1 MASLLTT
8 MICPLKS
15 TFISLTTAVYRIV
28 VAPTAIT
35 KVVAR
40 AMPMMHNA
48 VLTFL
53 RNRFRKQNVKSLVVN
68 PYSANFTM
76 KVYISIHALNMLVR
90 VQNLNSG

>member
-15 TFISLTTAVYRIV
+15 TFISLITVVYRIV

-40 AMPMMHNA
+40 ATPMMHNA

-53 RNRFRKQNVKSLVVN
+53 RNRFRKQNVKSLVAN
-68 PYSANFTM
+68 PHNANFTM
-76 KVYISIHALNMLVR
+76 KVYISIHAVNMFR
-90 VQNLNSG
+90 I

>member
-8 MICPLKS
+8 MTCPLKS
-15 TFISLTTAVYRIV
+15 TFISLITVVYRIV

-40 AMPMMHNA
+40 AMPTMHSA

-53 RNRFRKQNVKSLVVN
+53 RNRFRKQNVKSLVLN
-68 PYSANFTM
+68 PFAGQFFLNGS
-76 KVYISIHALNMLVR
+76 YINIHAIY
-90 VQNLNSG
+90 SG